1 MDVLC
6 FTVCPHGTEETRV
19 VLEAFLEALTVA
31 NAEFYRRYPA
41 APCCPHCARILYR
54 PPTEA
59 EKAQPGEAFQS
70 AERLVVLGRG
80 ACGSI
85 AAMVAGRERAKG
97 RRARV
102 VLQLQSDPKDPTR
115 RDFHALV
122 EKEDGTLVDPTANLE
137 RAVGCG
143 CVDQGEP

>member
-6 FTVCPHGTEETRV
+6 FTVCPHGWEETQV

-31 NAEFYRRYPA
+31 NAEYYRRFPEG
-41 APCCPHCARILYR
+41 PCCPKCALIKYR
-54 PPTEA
+54 APTES
-59 EKAQPGEAFQS
+59 EKARPGENFHS
-70 AERLVVLGRG
+70 AERMTVLGYG

-97 RRARV
+97 RHARV
-102 VLQLQSDPKDPTR
+102 ILQLQSDPRDSTR

-122 EKEDGTLVDPTANLE
+122 EKEDGTLVDPTKSLE
-137 RAVGCG
+137 VTTQGCG
-143 CVDQGEP
+143 CIS

>member
-6 FTVCPHGTEETRV
+6 FTVCPQGHEETRV

-31 NAEFYRRYPA
+31 NAEYYKRFPEG
-41 APCCPHCARILYR
+41 PCCPHCARIKYR

-70 AERLVVLGRG
+70 AERLIVVGHG
-80 ACGSI
+80 ACGAI
-85 AAMVAGRERAKG
+85 AAMVAGRERARG
-97 RRARV
+97 RQARV
-102 VLQLQSDPKDPTR
+102 VLRLQSDPTDPGR

-122 EKEDGTLVDPTANLE
+122 RKEDGTLVDPTASLD
-137 RAVGCG
+137 RADVGCG
-143 CVDQGEP
+143 CIEGDV